1 MFLINTKNYPS
12 KSKKSLYIKPFG
24 SQSYQG
30 MYITF
35 YGTFLTF
42 SSWLLNFSSIAF
54 AVTAPFM
61 NCSRFTTLFM
71 ARETVLEIKYNI
83 ITFKGI

>member
-42 SSWLLNFSSIAF
+42 SSWLHNFSSIAF

-71 ARETVLEIKYNI
+71 ANITCTETKYNI
-83 ITFKGI
+83 INFKSI

>member
-12 KSKKSLYIKPFG
+12 KSKKLLYTKPFG
-24 SQSYQG
+24 NQSYQG
-30 MYITF
+30 TYITF
-35 YGTFLTF
+35 YGTFLRF

-61 NCSRFTTLFM
+61 NCSRYTTLFM
-71 ARETVLEIKYNI
+71 ANMTYLEIKYSI
-83 ITFKGI
+83 INFKSI

>member
-24 SQSYQG
+24 SLSYQG

-42 SSWLLNFSSIAF
+42 SSWLHNFSSIAF
-54 AVTAPFM
+54 AVIAPFM
-61 NCSRFTTLFM
+61 NCSRYTTLFM
-71 ARETVLEIKYNI
+71 ANITWLETKYNI
-83 ITFKGI
+83 INFKII